1 MQSNKKQQWFI
12 ALDGGGTRTRAAIC
26 NASGRIAAMSVG
38 DATNPLSRP
47 WEAVE
52 STIRELVRDVI
63 DQAGIENALVSAL
76 YLGLAGADRPE
87 IKDRLREAFTDE
99 WGERLLLDNDAVSA
113 LYAGTWGG
121 PGIVLIGGTGSIAY
135 TVTADEQ
142 RQRTGG
148 WGYLIGDEGSGFD
161 IGRRA
166 AAAVMQ
172 AADGRGKPTAL
183 TDLYLAHFGVNRP
196 EELIARIY
204 GGINPRKELADT
216 STLVEKAAG
225 LGDEVSTQL
234 IAHAA
239 DDLVEL
245 ASASL
250 RKVGSPLPVVLA
262 GGLLTADTMLRREV
276 LRRAW
281 FAVKIPTVAPVIGA
295 LVAAMRRT
303 GRHIDAEIASRLEQ
317 SGTVRKK
324 E

>member
-1 MQSNKKQQWFI
+1 MQSNREEHWFI
-12 ALDGGGTRTRAAIC
+12 ALDGGGTKTSAAIC

-38 DATNPLSRP
+38 EATNPLSRP

-52 STIRELVRDVI
+52 RTICELVRDVI
-63 DQAGIENALVSAL
+63 AQAGIEESDVSAL

-87 IKDRLREAFTDE
+87 IKDRLRDAFLAE

-121 PGIVLIGGTGSIAY
+121 PGIVLIAGTGSIAY
-135 TVTADEQ
+135 TVTAEGH

-172 AADGRGKPTAL
+172 AVDGRGKTTAL
-183 TDLYLAHFGVNRP
+183 TDLYLAHFGVTRP

-216 STLVEKAAG
+216 STLVEKAASV
-225 LGDEVSTQL
+225 GDEIAIEL
-234 IAHAA
+234 IGHAA
-239 DDLVEL
+239 DDLLEL

-262 GGLLTADTMLRREV
+262 GGLLTADTMLRRE
-276 LRRAW
+276 LLGRAW
-281 FAVKIPTVAPVIGA
+281 FATKIPTVPPVIGA
-295 LVAAMRRT
+295 LVAAMRGAGWHVDT
-303 GRHIDAEIASRLEQ
+303 EIQSRLEL
-317 SGTVRKK
+317 SGTG
-324 E
+324 